1 MSNYF
6 RSEIY
11 RLIHNKWT
19 YLFLG
24 MCSMLLLASNIVL
37 AAVKHTDSNFTYA
50 TTYFAF
56 SFAYTS
62 MQTVLLLCITVS
74 FIVFDNEYK
83 NSTMK
88 NSITYGIQRGTIY
101 FGKLFIQILYAIA
114 AFVIIIGI
122 HILSAYLMLE
132 NSGPNELEAYIRSC
146 LACLPFFIFGLAAAN
161 TFAFLIEGT
170 GGAVTASGT
179 VIVAFPMVCNLLGKR
194 FVIFN
199 KLSELLPWNMIG
211 SVKYDAVKKVL
222 LMYWDTDPGFL
233 NCWVSG
239 IIQAVLI
246 VGIGYVLFRRKEIK

>member
-6 RSEIY
+6 KSEIY

-19 YLFLG
+19 YLFMG
-24 MCSMLLLASNIVL
+24 ICSLLLLASNIVL
-37 AAVKHTDSNFTYA
+37 AAVKYTDSSFTYA
-50 TTYFAF
+50 TTDF
-56 SFAYTS
+56 SFSNAYTS
-62 MQTVLLLCITVS
+62 MQMVFLLCITVS

-114 AFVIIIGI
+114 AFAIIIGI

-132 NSGPNELEAYIRSC
+132 NSGLNELETYIRSC

-161 TFAFLIEGT
+161 AFAFVIEGT
-170 GGAVTASGT
+170 GGAVAASSG
-179 VIVAFPMVCNLLGKR
+179 VMVAFPLICTLLGMR
-194 FVIFN
+194 FWIFQ
-199 KLSELLPWNMIG
+199 KLGELLPWNMIG
-211 SVKYDAVKKVL
+211 SAKYDAVKKVL
-222 LMYWDTDPGFL
+222 LMYWDTDSGFL

-246 VGIGYVLFRRKEIK
+246 VGIGYVLFSRKEIK